1 MSTNGLDGGPR
12 GTSGSEIMSALG
24 SSRKQRIFFFT
35 GDDKE
40 IGSHAVKDIM
50 GDAQSVDSVVAWSQ
64 CREMLLTSADKRQ
77 SVLVMD
83 TERGVTKSELSLR
96 RERKNWNMTVDSI
109 APMQKWEQY
118 NRSDEIHL
126 YGLGDNGRTV
136 FHLHHDSRIRDNVEE
151 HVIAADSCRKYKSYI
166 FTSQAQTKA
175 GFLALGRSD
184 GAIALYDYVMKSEN
198 ASCVLDGQPGP
209 VNAVDVSADGRWL
222 VWTTPDFVFFTVL
235 EQTHWSKGK
244 KEKPRIMRLDI
255 SDADQAKFG
264 LAAVNLSA
272 EEEEDDLTVN
282 WLPARFDA
290 GTADLMAADTVE
302 REIISYVKDVQVRWP
317 LKQLLKAY
325 DAEEATY
332 FGLAKSVTDN
342 GSVAFHRPVLGDVDL
357 VALSGEIVKTLK
369 F

>member
-1 MSTNGLDGGPR
+1 MATSQPASQRVDSQPASQRAMSTNGLDGGPR

-126 YGLGDNGRTV
+126 YAVALAVVTAHAQRYK
-136 FHLHHDSRIRDNVEE
+136 RIEKKE
-151 HVIAADSCRKYKSYI
+151 QFYI
-166 FTSQAQTKA
+166 KNIKNAPMQKWGQYN
-175 GFLALGRSD
+175 RSD
-184 GAIALYDYVMKSEN
+184 EIHKLFLQPSLPIHSE
-198 ASCVLDGQPGP
+198 
-209 VNAVDVSADGRWL
+209 
-222 VWTTPDFVFFTVL
+222 
-235 EQTHWSKGK
+235 K
-244 KEKPRIMRLDI
+244 I
-255 SDADQAKFG
+255 S
-264 LAAVNLSA
+264 LISL
-272 EEEEDDLTVN
+272 L
-282 WLPARFDA
+282 L
-290 GTADLMAADTVE
+290 
-302 REIISYVKDVQVRWP
+302 II
-317 LKQLLKAY
+317 
-325 DAEEATY
+325 
-332 FGLAKSVTDN
+332 F
-342 GSVAFHRPVLGDVDL
+342 
-357 VALSGEIVKTLK
+357 
-369 F
+369 